1 VLILPSLAIL
11 IPLSIFSF
19 AVYFYPS
26 KLLFTGF
33 NQFKVIFTDSCKLVV
48 TSSDFLLQVFFLIVI
63 AVAIVI
69 YLGTTRDYLSLSQ
82 FSTLAPKGDIS
93 EQGRLE

>member
-1 VLILPSLAIL
+1 MSYSAVCESWKIEPKFLKLVLVNCYLQIL
-11 IPLSIFSF
+11 I
-19 AVYFYPS
+19 
-26 KLLFTGF
+26 
-33 NQFKVIFTDSCKLVV
+33 NFKVIFTDICKFVV

-69 YLGTTRDYLSLSQ
+69 YLGTARDYLSLSQ
-82 FSTLAPKGDIS
+82 YSTLAPKGDIS